1 MPIIPAAPR
10 RKPRRRPPPRRDR
23 KARSPR
29 AVKQA
34 AYRWRVVNALTIYRV
49 AVSCRVI
56 DLLVRLRW
64 LAEHEVG
71 APRKQPPILPSSD
84 FLSLH
89 AWQKRN
95 FFLL

>member
-1 MPIIPAAPR
+1 MQDDHDEPMPIIPAAPR

-34 AYRWRVVNALTIYRV
+34 DRV

-71 APRKQPPILPSSD
+71 APRVQPSILSSSD

-89 AWQKRN
+89 AGQKRN